1 MEQLSNFERVMDARD
16 HFKNGAS
23 TKSLMSS
30 INNIKKF
37 VCFIIV
43 GFVLSISVSAQSELT
58 IKQNKIYQSGTGL
71 TKKQVRD
78 IMSENN
84 EALKLYNCA
93 QRHYTLGYGASG
105 VGVATMVTQLF
116 FSDNHSEVYADPIFI
131 AGAGLGIVGVFV
143 GLAGN
148 KKLVNSVSLF
158 NSKINNKTSYYK
170 VDFGTTQTGI
180 GFTMRF

>member
-1 MEQLSNFERVMDARD
+1 MVKLSKCNKTMEARD

-37 VCFIIV
+37 VCFIVV
-43 GFVLSISVSAQSELT
+43 GIVLSTSVSAQSELT
-58 IKQNKIYQSGTGL
+58 IKQTKIYQSGTEL

-93 QRHYTLGYGASG
+93 QRHYTLGFGASG
-105 VGVATMVTQLF
+105 VGVATMVTQLIF
-116 FSDNHSEVYADPIFI
+116 TDNHSKVYADPIFI
-131 AGAGLGIVGVFV
+131 AGAGW
-143 GLAGN
+143 GLSEYL
-148 KKLVNSVSLF
+148 LVWQVIKN
-158 NSKINNKTSYYK
+158 
-170 VDFGTTQTGI
+170 
-180 GFTMRF
+180 